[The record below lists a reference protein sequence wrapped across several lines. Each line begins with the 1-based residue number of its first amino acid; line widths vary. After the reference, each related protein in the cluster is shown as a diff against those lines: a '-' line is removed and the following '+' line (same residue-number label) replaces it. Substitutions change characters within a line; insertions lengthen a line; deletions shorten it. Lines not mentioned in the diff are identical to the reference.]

1 MTIYSE
7 LDRALLAKLSQSSAA
22 TVEPFNDQYRNTE
35 KDVAK
40 AYPATYFEL
49 IEPINYSQAGNDYQ
63 QATMRARVHCVVYDI
78 KDSKAKIHAFGQEIF
93 QFLKG
98 QRLYYQDNSELTSPL
113 VRVSSS
119 LAKRYKNLKVLTIDF
134 EFEAYDMTS
143 LPNDLQEVAVNFTIQ
158 QVQPE

>member
-7 LDRALLAKLSQSSAA
+7 LDRALEAKLLQSSAA

-63 QATMRARVHCVVYDI
+63 QATIRARVHCVVYDL
-78 KDSKAKIHAFGQEIF
+78 KDTKAKIHAFAQEIF
-93 QFLKG
+93 MFLKG
-98 QRLYYQDNSELTSPL
+98 QKLYYQDNSELTSPL
-113 VRVSSS
+113 VRVSST
-119 LAKRYKNLKVLTIDF
+119 LPKRYKNLKVLTIDF
-134 EFEAYDMTS
+134 EFEAFDMST
-143 LPNDLQEVAVNFTIQ
+143 LPTGLQEVAASFTLN
-158 QVQPE
+158 QVPIE